1 MAPIKL
7 AKMNTMNIIL
17 GSSSPYRRKIFSHV
31 APDFESMSPDIDE
44 KALRDDDPQRLTVK
58 IAHAKADALVPLITE
73 PSLLVTADQV
83 LVFDGV
89 VREKPSG
96 LKECRAWLMAYSSGT
111 IHVVNG
117 VVVTNTQT
125 GKRAEGSD
133 TVHVRFREIPE
144 DIVEGLIAEGD
155 VLHCAGGIKAEHP
168 LMAPYVEHMEG
179 TMESLNGVPVELI
192 LGLMEGVMKDEAT

>member
-1 MAPIKL
+1 MKRM
-7 AKMNTMNIIL
+7 KIIL
-17 GSSSPYRRKIFSHV
+17 GSSSPYRRKNFSHV
-31 APDFESMSPDIDE
+31 APDFDSMSPDIDE

-83 LVFDGV
+83 LVANEV
-89 VREKPSG
+89 IREKPSG
-96 LKECRAWLMAYSSGT
+96 PDECRAWIASYSQNA
-111 IHVVNG
+111 IDVVNG

-125 GKRAEGSD
+125 GKRAEGTD

-179 TMESLNGVPVELI
+179 TMESLNGVPVEL
-192 LGLMEGVMKDEAT
+192 VMRLLKEVMDEEEVVL